1 MSQNIALIYCNALN
15 ALNTLQCIEVANN
28 WVDSLILSG
37 LLSNNWPQNLISL
50 SQSQFE
56 ISHLASFLKY
66 VLLEMLETLSCDI

>member
-1 MSQNIALIYCNALN
+1 MSQNIALIYCNALD
-15 ALNTLQCIEVANN
+15 TLQCIEVANN
-28 WVDSLILSG
+28 WVDSPVLILSG

-66 VLLEMLETLSCDI
+66 VLLEMLSCDI